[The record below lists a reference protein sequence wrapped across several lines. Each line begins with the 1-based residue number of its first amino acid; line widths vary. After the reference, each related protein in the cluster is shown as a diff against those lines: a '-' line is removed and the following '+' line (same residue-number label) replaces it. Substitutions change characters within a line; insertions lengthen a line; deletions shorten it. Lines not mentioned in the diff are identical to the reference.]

1 MMSAKTARHLPF
13 FLMLT
18 TALTMAACDDQDHPE
33 IRSVTPTTVSAG
45 AGHPVVVTGENFTA
59 DAEVL
64 IGGSP
69 ARIVSAASTR
79 LELLTPVGIAGPA
92 DVTVR
97 TSRGA
102 DVARGALTRTP
113 VDLRY
118 DAVSDAVFPPSPSGP
133 LSRIVAVDLNLDGH
147 PDVAALTADGAFRV
161 ATNSGMGRFTWDE
174 TQDASSLLD
183 GRFSTLAVTEL
194 DGDPSP
200 ELVLCG
206 RPGTADTRLDF
217 ASDGSFS
224 AALLDLRG
232 AFSLC
237 HDLVPLPADA
247 AGRVPLLSWRS
258 RPDLPGLRQLVVF
271 RADAG
276 RHVLD
281 EPSGTL
287 ADVTRQVTADVEGAA
302 GEFAASTERAA
313 GGRGAGRFGYDFT
326 VARGSLTV
334 ALPLP
339 ALSWVP
345 ESVRFEFFGD
355 ASGHTLSVTLVDATG
370 ERFTQPG
377 AVIGAASWGT
387 LELRDPAGG
396 QASGGNADGAFD
408 LPPTALELTLTA
420 SETGP
425 ATGALFVDNLILVGP
440 GILRHG
446 ITDFERPVTP
456 VSTSDEITTTAWTH
470 LDGVDPADAAFCTAP
485 AGDHAQLLLAD
496 GAMETGDWTPAGG
509 LPLPIPRIRGLLPLD
524 VDRDGDLDLVAIG
537 QGQDQ
542 CLIHDGRGTFF
553 NDTLSC
559 LPVSRGDGRAA
570 LATDANLDGLPD
582 LFVAAADGLCR
593 LYEADGAG
601 GFLDVTPAFGL
612 ACERMTAL
620 ALLDADGD
628 GLVDALFL
636 DDAGHPALFLA
647 GER

>member
-1 MMSAKTARHLPF
+1 MSNRTPRHLT
-13 FLMLT
+13 FLLMFATVL
-18 TALTMAACDDQDHPE
+18 AASACDDHDRPE
-33 IRSVTPTTVSAG
+33 IRSVTPDTVSAA
-45 AGHPVVVTGENFTA
+45 AGHPLVIEGKNFSA

-69 ARIVSAASTR
+69 ARIVSATGTR
-79 LELLTPVGIAGPA
+79 IELLTPAGLAGPA
-92 DVTVR
+92 EITVR

-102 DVARGALTRTP
+102 DVASGALTRIP

-118 DAVSDAVFPPSPSGP
+118 DAVAEAVFPPSPSGP
-133 LSRIVAVDLNLDGH
+133 LARIVAVDLNFDGH
-147 PDVAALTADGAFRV
+147 PDVAALTAEGAFRV

-174 TQDASSLLD
+174 TQDASSLLE
-183 GRFSTLAVTEL
+183 GHFSTLEVTEL

-206 RPGTADTRLDF
+206 RTGTADTRLDF
-217 ASDGSFS
+217 ASDGSFT
-224 AALLDLRG
+224 AAVLDLRG
-232 AFSLC
+232 SFSLC

-247 AGRVPLLSWRS
+247 TGRVSLLSWRS
-258 RPDLPGLRQLVVF
+258 RPDLPGLRQLVLF
-271 RADAG
+271 RADAE

-287 ADVTRQVTADVEGAA
+287 ANVTRPVTADLEGAT
-302 GEFAASTERAA
+302 GDFAASTERAA
-313 GGRGAGRFGYDFT
+313 GGRGSGRFGYDFT
-326 VARGSLTV
+326 AARGTLTV
-334 ALPLP
+334 SFPLP
-339 ALSWVP
+339 ALTWTP
-345 ESVRFEFFGD
+345 ESVRFELFGD
-355 ASGHTLSVTLVDATG
+355 ASGHTLTVALVDATG
-370 ERFTQPG
+370 ERFSQPG
-377 AVIGAASWGT
+377 AALGAASWGT

-396 QASGGNADGAFD
+396 LASGGDGVFD
-408 LPPTALELTLTA
+408 LPPTTLELTLTA

-425 ATGALFVDNLILVGP
+425 ATGAIFVDNLLLVGP
-440 GILRHG
+440 GIWRHG

-456 VSTSDEITTTAWTH
+456 VSTSDEVTATAWTH
-470 LDGVDPADAAFCTAP
+470 LDGLDPADVAFCTAP
-485 AGDHAQLLLAD
+485 SVGNSQLFLAD
-496 GAMETGDWTPAGG
+496 GASETGDWTPAGG
-509 LPLPIPRIRGLLPLD
+509 LPLPIPRIRSLIPMD

-570 LATDANLDGLPD
+570 RAADANLDGLPD

-601 GFLDVTPAFGL
+601 GFLDVTPVFGL
-612 ACERMTAL
+612 ACEGMTAL

-628 GLVDALFL
+628 GLIDTLFL
-636 DDAGHPALFLA
+636 DDTGHPALFLA

>member
-1 MMSAKTARHLPF
+1 MSTPTRLLPLLLVF
-13 FLMLT
+13 AATLAT
-18 TALTMAACDDQDHPE
+18 AACNDDDRPE
-33 IRSVTPTTVSAG
+33 IRSVTPDTVSAG
-45 AGHPVVVTGENFTA
+45 GGHPVVIAGRNFTA
-59 DAEVL
+59 DAVVL

-69 ARIVSAASTR
+69 ARIVSATTTR
-79 LELLTPVGIAGPA
+79 IELLTPVGLAGPA
-92 DVTVR
+92 DVTVQ

-102 DVARGALTRTP
+102 DVARGALTRIP
-113 VDLRY
+113 VELRY
-118 DAVSDAVFPPSPSGP
+118 DAVSDAVFPPSPLGP
-133 LSRIVAVDLNLDGH
+133 LSRIVAVDLNLDGY
-147 PDVAALTADGAFRV
+147 PDVAALTTDGAFCA

-174 TQDASSLLD
+174 TRDASSLLE

-217 ASDGSFS
+217 ASDGSFTAS
-224 AALLDLRG
+224 LLDLRG
-232 AFSLC
+232 VFSLC

-258 RPDLPGLRQLVVF
+258 RPDLPGLRQLVLF
-271 RADAG
+271 RADAD

-287 ADVTRQVTADVEGAA
+287 ADVTRPVTANLEGAT
-302 GEFAASTERAA
+302 GEFSASTERAA

-326 VARGSLTV
+326 AARGSLTV
-334 ALPLP
+334 AFPLP

-355 ASGHTLSVTLVDATG
+355 TSGHTLSVALVDATG

-377 AVIGAASWGT
+377 APLGAASWGT
-387 LELRDPAGG
+387 LEVPDPAGG
-396 QASGGNADGAFD
+396 QASGGNADGVFD
-408 LPPTALELTLTA
+408 LPPAAFELTLTA

-446 ITDFERPVTP
+446 VTDFERPVTP
-456 VSTSDEITTTAWTH
+456 VSTSDEVTSTVWTH

-485 AGDHAQLLLAD
+485 AGQNAQLLLAD
-496 GAMETGDWTPAGG
+496 GATETGDWILAGG
-509 LPLPIPRIRGLLPLD
+509 LPLPIPRVRGLIPLD
-524 VDRDGDLDLVAIG
+524 VDRDGDLDLVVIG

-570 LATDANLDGLPD
+570 LVADANLDGLPD

-601 GFLDVTPAFGL
+601 GFLDVTPVFGL

-628 GLVDALFL
+628 GLIDALFL
-636 DDAGHPALFLA
+636 DDTGHPALFLA